1 MSIKTEDDTN
11 IPVKKVTRERLKE
24 YGQKG
29 ESYDKILNKLM
40 DAYSDY
46 EREK

>member
-1 MSIKTEDDTN
+1 MSDSSNDTS
-11 IPVKKVTRERLKE
+11 IPLKKDTRERLKE
-24 YGQKG
+24 YGMKG

-46 EREK
+46 ERER